1 MSYSVEL
8 TDNFKKEA
16 KKLIKKYASLK
27 EEIKVL
33 GQSLAE
39 NPKQGTSLGNNVYK
53 IRLSIASKQK
63 GKSGGARIITFVKVE
78 NETIYFL
85 TIYSK
90 GEKDTINDNEIK
102 LLLEN
107 YI

>member
-8 TDNFKKEA
+8 LDNFKKEA

-39 NPKQGTSLGNNVYK
+39 NPKQGTSLGN
-53 IRLSIASKQK
+53 RQLS
-63 GKSGGARIITFVKVE
+63 
-78 NETIYFL
+78 Y
-85 TIYSK
+85 
-90 GEKDTINDNEIK
+90 INI
-102 LLLEN
+102 
-107 YI
+107 

>member
-1 MSYSVEL
+1 MSYSIEL
-8 TDNFKKEA
+8 SDNFKKEA
-16 KKLIKKYASLK
+16 KKLIKKYTSLK

-63 GKSGGARIITFVKVE
+63 GKSDGARIITFIKVE

-90 GEKDTINDNEIK
+90 GEKDTITDNEIK

>member
-16 KKLIKKYASLK
+16 KKLIKKQASLK

-33 GQSLAE
+33 GQSLEE